1 MLTNRTIGS
10 RLPSLTA
17 TALFAVCL
25 AWTTAAEAQFVVTST
40 TDNGTGQAGTLSAA
54 IIAANASGVPS
65 TITFNLNGGATTLNL
80 TGSMYGIS
88 APNLVTINGGGGG
101 ITINGNG
108 FQVFT
113 VNAGANAEFVNL
125 AINGGRA
132 QGQAGQNGNG
142 GGGGGLGGGGAI
154 YVDPAAGGV
163 AIQNVTFTN
172 NQAVGGTGGNGDG
185 VSTNGGA
192 GGGYNGNA
200 GQNTAPSG
208 TGGGAGGMAGVD
220 PVNPGF
226 PNNGLPATL
235 GDGNGAAGG
244 YGGGGGGNSST
255 AANPNQQ
262 SPGNGGGSGGISG
275 HGGDGGLALGGA
287 VFIGNGQTVTI
298 RGGTTIAANNA
309 AIGGAGGTG
318 TTPANN
324 GTAGNGNGG
333 GLYVGIGGNANFDST
348 LTGITVA
355 GNIFSNGDLNISGPN
370 VVSFLGTTIVSTASN
385 PAANTNIA
393 GGATLNTT
401 TLGVMGA
408 VTNDGTLRFTQGG
421 LGAFNGQ
428 LSGSGDVEVEGGGTV
443 IFDDPST
450 FTYTGDT
457 RINNGLLF
465 LGTTSASSDTF
476 IAANGGLVGN
486 GTLAGNLT
494 NSGVLAPGDG
504 IGTLGVGGNY
514 TSNAGSSTQIQINSA
529 GTTPGTNNDLLNV
542 TGDVTLNGGN
552 VLVQTTGG
560 VYNVGTTYTFVQYGG
575 NRTGTY
581 DGATTNSAFLGAD
594 IVYDDALNTISFT
607 LSRNATN
614 YASVAQTF
622 NQQQVG
628 GYLDANSAG
637 ATGDFANVL
646 DNINTLDPTAARFAY
661 DDLSGSIYGTS
672 ARAAVQQTSMMYL
685 MLRRGVR
692 GNEEIG
698 AVRADSRIVDEDSFG
713 DEDIRLVSFTS
724 EEERRANIVPVLRV
738 RRERRYI
745 WNAWSTTYGSLS
757 NNLDDRVNGLGGR
770 YGSWGQLT
778 SIYRYI
784 DDGLKFGVFGA
795 YNQQN
800 LRLKTPFQSN
810 NSHDF
815 QTGTYLR
822 GDDGTSYFLAASSVG
837 YDSYESTRT
846 IEFANIS
853 RQAFGNY
860 DGMQTTGYLEIGRK
874 TQFWPADLEPFVAA
888 QYTYLHQNSF
898 VETNAGAIGLN
909 VNGADTN
916 SFRTLL
922 GSRIAFDLITL
933 AGQPLKNE
941 FHIAWMHENL
951 GANTTIASTFVG
963 VGGAAFGSEG
973 VNLGR
978 DWALLGVGFSWAPSE
993 NTSLAANYDALL
1005 NENTSFH
1012 LASGSF
1018 QYRW

>member
-1 MLTNRTIGS
+1 METPLMLTTRRIGP
-10 RLPSLTA
+10 RLSSLTA
-17 TALFAVCL
+17 AALFAVCL
-25 AWTTAAEAQFVVTST
+25 AWTGAAEAAVIVTET
-40 TDNGTGQAGTLSAA
+40 TDNGQGNVVGSLSYYINRINNGMDTG
-54 IIAANASGVPS
+54 P
-65 TITFNLNGGATTLNL
+65 ITFNLNGSATTLNL
-80 TGSMYGIS
+80 TGSMIGIS
-88 APNLVTINGGGGG
+88 SAGLVINGGGV
-101 ITINGNG
+101 TINGNG

-113 VNAGANAEFVNL
+113 VNAAASADFQNM

-132 QGQAGQNGNG
+132 QGQVGGNGNG

-154 YVDPAAGGV
+154 YVDPLAGAIG
-163 AIQNVTFTN
+163 IQNVTFTN
-172 NQAVGGTGGNGDG
+172 NQAVGGAGGTGNSA
-185 VSTNGGA
+185 VTNGGTGGTYNFNA
-192 GGGYNGNA
+192 GPNTSPGGPTGVGGGVG
-200 GQNTAPSG
+200 GQPA
-208 TGGGAGGMAGVD
+208 VD
-220 PVNPGF
+220 
-226 PNNGLPATL
+226 A
-235 GDGNGAAGG
+235 GNGVGNGGDGG
-244 YGGGGGGNSST
+244 YGGGGGGGTATST
-255 AANPNQQ
+255 EETNLVDPLNGDRAV
-262 SPGNGGGSGGISG
+262 GNGGGSGGLTG
-275 HGGDGGLALGGA
+275 QGGNGGLALGGA
-287 VFIGNGQTVTI
+287 VFIGNNNTTTI
-298 RGGTTIAANNA
+298 RGGTTIAANNS

-318 TTPANN
+318 TSAN

-333 GLYVGIGGNANFDST
+333 GLYVGVFSNANFEST
-348 LTGITVA
+348 LGNITVA
-355 GNIFSNGDLNISGPN
+355 GNIFSNGDLNIAGPN
-370 VVSFLGTTIVSTASN
+370 VVSFLGVTIVSTASN
-385 PAANTNIA
+385 AGANTNIA
-393 GGATLNTT
+393 AGGTLNTT

-428 LSGSGDVEVEGGGTV
+428 LSGTGDVEIEGNGTV
-443 IFDDPST
+443 VFDAPST

-457 RINNGLLF
+457 RINNGVLF

-476 IAANGGLVGN
+476 IGANAGMIGD

-494 NSGVLAPGDG
+494 NSGFLAPGDG
-504 IGTLGVGGNY
+504 IGTLAVGGNF
-514 TSNAGSSTQIQINSA
+514 TSNVNSTTQIQINSA
-529 GTTPGTNNDLLNV
+529 GNTPGVNNDLIAVAGNANILG
-542 TGDVTLNGGN
+542 GDIFVQLSGG
-552 VLVQTTGG
+552 VFTTG
-560 VYNVGTTYTFVQYGG
+560 TPYTFLTYGTLSG
-575 NRTGTY
+575 PGFE
-581 DGATTNSAFLGAD
+581 DVTTNSAFLSAE
-594 IVYDDALNTISFT
+594 VDDTVPGQLRLILT
-607 LSRNATN
+607 RNPTT
-614 YASVAQTF
+614 YASVADTF
-622 NQQQVG
+622 NQSQVG

-685 MLRRGVR
+685 MLRRGSR

-724 EEERRANIVPVLRV
+724 EEDRRANIMPVLRV
-738 RRERRYI
+738 RRERRYT

-815 QTGTYLR
+815 QTGSYLR

-860 DGMQTTGYLEIGRK
+860 DGMQTTGYLEVGRK
-874 TQFWPADLEPFVAA
+874 TPFWPADLEPFVAV

-933 AGQPLKNE
+933 AGEPLKNE
-941 FHIAWMHENL
+941 FHVAWMHENL
-951 GANTTIASTFVG
+951 GANTTIAATFVG
-963 VGGAAFGSEG
+963 VGGAAFGAEG

-978 DWALLGVGFSWAPSE
+978 DWAVLGVGFSWAPSE